1 MVRPLRVALVLG
13 LAIAALLASARG
25 AAAECPKPRGKP
37 LYRVTRGPIHKPP
50 KGEKPETDVFSVFA
64 TGRWT
69 RVASGETQTGCI
81 GPMAMKEIN
90 LALSKARWRV
100 ARGIVTTCAAVP
112 TRRVT
117 YAWLRKGRRITTDEP
132 CGIPIDERTATL
144 ARCAEHAASDAPPP
158 IDELRA
164 ICRGKE

>member
-1 MVRPLRVALVLG
+1 VRIVRVALLLG
-13 LAIAALLASARG
+13 LLLAAMLDGARE

-37 LYRVTRGPIHKPP
+37 MYRVTRGPIVKPP
-50 KGEKPETDVFSVFA
+50 RGEKPQTTVFSVFA

-69 RVASGETQTGCI
+69 LVAPGESTTGCI
-81 GPMAMKEIN
+81 GPLAMKELS

-100 ARGIVTTCAAVP
+100 ARGVVTTCRALP
-112 TRRVT
+112 TERVT

-144 ARCAEHAASDAPPP
+144 ARCAEEAARETPPP

-164 ICRGKE
+164 ICRGEE